1 MTKIFID
8 TNIILD
14 LLANRKDFHL
24 EAQQLFTL
32 ADHKEIELFTSSLS
46 IVNTH
51 YILSQKLKQ
60 NKVNKALRQF
70 KLLVSVLNV
79 DDKIID
85 LALNSD
91 FKDFEDAVQY
101 HCGMQYQMDLIITR
115 NLKDFKFSEIP
126 VMSAKDYLLM
136 L

>member
-1 MTKIFID
+1 MIRIFID

-14 LLANRKDFHL
+14 LLANRKDFYL

-32 ADHKEIELFTSSLS
+32 ADHKEVELYTSSLS

-60 NKVNKALRQF
+60 NEINKTLRQF
-70 KLLVSVLNV
+70 KLLVSVLNI

-101 HCGMQYQMDLIITR
+101 ECAIQNQMDIIITR
-115 NLKDFKFSEIP
+115 NLKDFKLSKIP
-126 VMSAKDYLLM
+126 ILSAKDYLSTF
-136 L
+136 